1 MPASAIAAFN
11 AAFQRMIFNDG
22 AQIATV
28 LGDSIVSYTFNLCQ
42 GNFDYLVRLPNA
54 LLLYVILYL
63 DLEDVAQL
71 SQTSRKFEKITTVLG
86 DSIVSYTLNLCQG
99 NFVYL
104 ERLPNAL
111 LLYVILYLDLEDVAQ
126 LSQTSRKFEKLCSSD
141 ALWERIVENSCDTIT
156 PEMRALSKE
165 VGWKQIFFT
174 NKLQLQMQIRR
185 RRQTS
190 ENLVV

>member
-1 MPASAIAAFN
+1 MASLIGETVFESNGQAPAPSKDFYQLVVTKKEVIWRFWKISLRSEFRTTN
-11 AAFQRMIFNDG
+11 PGELREMHKEYLDDYSLQ

-28 LGDSIVSYTFNLCQ
+28 LGDSIVSYTLNLCR
-42 GNFDYLVRLPNA
+42 GNFDYL
-54 LLLYVILYL
+54 
-63 DLEDVAQL
+63 
-71 SQTSRKFEKITTVLG
+71 
-86 DSIVSYTLNLCQG
+86 
-99 NFVYL
+99 
-104 ERLPNAL
+104 ERLPYAL

-190 ENLVV
+190 ENLIV